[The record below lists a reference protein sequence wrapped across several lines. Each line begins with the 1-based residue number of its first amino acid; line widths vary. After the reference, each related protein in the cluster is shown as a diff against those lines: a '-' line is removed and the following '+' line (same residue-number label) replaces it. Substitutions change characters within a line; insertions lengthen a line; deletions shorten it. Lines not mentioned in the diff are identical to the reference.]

1 MNGYA
6 NEQTYDVSL
15 VLSNTEALYWE
26 IAEAYDQVIQNISCD
41 SGRIDEL
48 SDQIEEIAYQAYIS
62 GNETEQGRAVL
73 DYWLAHVR
81 WFELGRDFYNEFGSG
96 EERA

>member
-48 SDQIEEIAYQAYIS
+48 SDQIEEIA
-62 GNETEQGRAVL
+62 
-73 DYWLAHVR
+73 
-81 WFELGRDFYNEFGSG
+81 
-96 EERA
+96 